1 MTDLPSAPERDLP
14 PGRHHLLRE
23 HLVHEIRRAAA
34 DRPAAATPRL
44 TRRWPRPAFAGLAL
58 ASTLALVVLATM
70 SLPGGGE
77 DGTSAGRGGAAS
89 YAFAPHAGA
98 DERDG
103 AARVLEHAAAFAER
117 ERVRAKGPVRD
128 DQYVY
133 VDGMVAVADVGQEPI
148 RIPEPHRRAVWAPVD
163 GTGERTVAE
172 GGEWS
177 YGPRAGI
184 SDGPG
189 SSVYRYLRSLP
200 TEPDA
205 LYAWLREAARTRDGD
220 TWDGDARDGE
230 DEAQQM
236 FEIVAHTISDAA
248 MPPGLSAALFRAA
261 ARIPG
266 TVVVEDAVDA
276 AGRRGVAVARTGAGG
291 DDREEL
297 IFDRVTGQYLGQRT
311 VWLKDSGPIEAG
323 MVSRSEAVFHTAIVD
338 RLGQYP
344 VGRPR
349 VTPR

>member
-1 MTDLPSAPERDLP
+1 MNDLPSAPERDLP

-23 HLVHEIRRAAA
+23 HLVHEIGRAAA
-34 DRPAAATPRL
+34 DRPPATTPRL
-44 TRRWPRPAFAGLAL
+44 ARPRLGPALAGLAL

-77 DGTSAGRGGAAS
+77 YGASAGRGGAAS

-103 AARVLEHAAAFAER
+103 AARVLEHAAAFAEQ
-117 ERVRAKGPVRD
+117 ERARAKGPVRD

-133 VDGMVAVADVGQEPI
+133 VDGMVAVADLGQGTVAVHK
-148 RIPEPHRRAVWAPVD
+148 PHRRAVWTPVD
-163 GTGERTVAE
+163 GKGGCAVAE
-172 GGEWS
+172 PEESWA
-177 YGPRAGI
+177 YGPRAE
-184 SDGPG
+184 SADGPG
-189 SSVYRYLRSLP
+189 SSVYRYLQTLP

-205 LYAWLREAARTRDGD
+205 LYAWLREAARTRGGAD
-220 TWDGDARDGE
+220 DAQD
-230 DEAQQM
+230 M
-236 FEIVAHTISDAA
+236 FEIVAHTISDAV
-248 MPPGLSAALFRAA
+248 MPPDLGAALFRAA

-276 AGRRGVAVARTGAGG
+276 AGRRGVAVARTGGGG

-338 RLGQYP
+338 KLGQYP

-349 VTPR
+349 VTTR

>member
-23 HLVHEIRRAAA
+23 HLVHEIGRSAA
-34 DRPAAATPRL
+34 DRPAATTPRL
-44 TRRWPRPAFAGLAL
+44 ARPWLRPAFAGLAL

-77 DGTSAGRGGAAS
+77 DGASAGRGGAAS

-103 AARVLEHAAAFAER
+103 AARILEHAAAFAEQ

-133 VDGMVAVADVGQEPI
+133 VDGMVAVADLDQGTVAVHK
-148 RIPEPHRRAVWAPVD
+148 PHRRAVWTPVD
-163 GTGERTVAE
+163 GKGGCAVAE
-172 GGEWS
+172 PEESWA
-177 YGPRAGI
+177 YGPRAE
-184 SDGPG
+184 SADGPG

-205 LYAWLREAARTRDGD
+205 LYAWLREAARTRGGAD
-220 TWDGDARDGE
+220 DAQD
-230 DEAQQM
+230 M
-236 FEIVAHTISDAA
+236 FEIVAHTISDAV
-248 MPPGLSAALFRAA
+248 MPPGLGAALFRAA

-276 AGRRGVAVARTGAGG
+276 AGRRGVAVARTGGGG

-338 RLGQYP
+338 KLGQYP

-349 VTPR
+349 ATTR